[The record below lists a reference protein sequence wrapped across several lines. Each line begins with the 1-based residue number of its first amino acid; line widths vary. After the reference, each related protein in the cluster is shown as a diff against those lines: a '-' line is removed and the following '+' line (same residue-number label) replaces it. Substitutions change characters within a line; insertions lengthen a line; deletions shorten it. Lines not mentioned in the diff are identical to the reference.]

1 MDELPAF
8 EEKIRR
14 LVNQYAEGLV
24 RLAYVSVRN
33 FSDAEDIVQ
42 EVFLTYLRKRPH
54 HDSPEHE
61 RAWLIRVTVNKCR
74 DHLRSAW
81 IRRRAEMPKE
91 LPGIP
96 PRDYELLWA
105 VLALPE
111 RYRIP
116 LYLYYYEDYSI
127 GETAALMRLKPS
139 TVGTR
144 LERGRKLLSQ
154 RIGDEA

>member
-54 HDSPEHE
+54 HDSLS
-61 RAWLIRVTVNKCR
+61 LI
-74 DHLRSAW
+74 H
-81 IRRRAEMPKE
+81 I
-91 LPGIP
+91 
-96 PRDYELLWA
+96 
-105 VLALPE
+105 
-111 RYRIP
+111 
-116 LYLYYYEDYSI
+116 
-127 GETAALMRLKPS
+127 
-139 TVGTR
+139 
-144 LERGRKLLSQ
+144 
-154 RIGDEA
+154 